1 MCSIAPPGSM
11 HGLWARPG
19 SLDDSCHCF
28 GPPGCS
34 AVRLFIL
41 QTQCLWCC
49 WMDVAE
55 TVHAKPVCILPFSI
69 VVEFFFNLAVLRLS
83 CSTQDL
89 CCHMQD
95 LSVGAHRLFS
105 CGTWAL
111 VP

>member
-1 MCSIAPPGSM
+1 MNKQTDGDVFGAPGSM
-11 HGLWARPG
+11 HGLWAWPG

-41 QTQCLWCC
+41 QTQCLWRC

-69 VVEFFFNLAVLRLS
+69 VVEFFFNLAVLRLG

-89 CCHMQD
+89 
-95 LSVGAHRLFS
+95 VAGAGSFS
-105 CGTWAL
+105 WGTQAL
-111 VP
+111 